1 MRADLYTANA
11 LNISRN
17 KASEMIKNGE
27 ILLDGEI
34 LSKPSLEIDSGNIVA
49 RSKIY
54 VSRAALKLKSFLK
67 EVPLDLAGKSAI
79 DVGSST
85 GGFVQ
90 ILLENGVKEVVAVD
104 VGSSQLSEILRDKA
118 NVVIKENCDIRDFK
132 SDKSFEILTCDI
144 SFISLN
150 LVLDK
155 ISQLFSEFAILLF
168 KPQFE
173 VGKDTKR
180 DKKGVVVD
188 KKAIE
193 KAAKRFELNAAK
205 LGLLMIDKKASKVLG
220 KDGNE
225 EIFYLFKK

>member
-1 MRADLYTANA
+1 MRADIYTANA

-17 KASEMIKNGE
+17 KACEMIKNGD
-27 ILLDGEI
+27 ILLDNDI
-34 LSKPSLEIDSGNIVA
+34 ITKPSIDIQSGSISTTA
-49 RSKIY
+49 EIY
-54 VSRAALKLKSFLK
+54 VSRAALKLKGFLNDS
-67 EVPLDLAGKSAI
+67 LLNLSGKTAI

-90 ILLENGVKEVVAVD
+90 ILLENGVIEVSAVD
-104 VGSSQLSEILRDKA
+104 VGSSQLSEILRDDKR
-118 NVVIKENCDIRDFK
+118 VKIYENCDIRDFK
-132 SDKSFEILTCDI
+132 SDKRFEILTCDI

-155 ISQLFSEFAILLF
+155 ISDLFSEFAILLF

-173 VGKDTKR
+173 VGKDAKR

-188 KKAIE
+188 KKAID
-193 KAAKRFELNAAK
+193 KAVAKFELNAAR
-205 LGLLMIDKKASKVLG
+205 LGLLMIDKKVSKVLG